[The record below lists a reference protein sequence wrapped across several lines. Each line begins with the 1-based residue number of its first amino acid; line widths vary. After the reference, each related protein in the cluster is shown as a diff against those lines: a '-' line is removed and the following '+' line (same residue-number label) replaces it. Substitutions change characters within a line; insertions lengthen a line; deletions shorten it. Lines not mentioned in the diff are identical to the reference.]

1 MDDLKKIV
9 KEIERK
15 VNDCFESDVDI
26 YECNSY
32 YKTSSFEIQDV
43 GEFDWDNTLGLD
55 AEVNIEH
62 GGRWLDY
69 EDDGP
74 EFDYEQHIK
83 EVILRVSDGNTG
95 EYVAQTEWMNFEYLR
110 YLADKGEQ
118 PKFYKIES
126 NERD

>member
-9 KEIERK
+9 KEIERS

-26 YECNSY
+26 YECNGY

-43 GEFDWDNTLGLD
+43 GDFDSDNDLGLD
-55 AEVNIEH
+55 AEVTIEH

-83 EVILRVSDGNTG
+83 DVILRVHDGNTG
-95 EYVAQTEWMNFEYLR
+95 EYVAQTEWMSFGNLWS
-110 YLADKGEQ
+110 LARKGQQ
-118 PKFYKIES
+118 PKFYKTQKD
-126 NERD
+126 ERN